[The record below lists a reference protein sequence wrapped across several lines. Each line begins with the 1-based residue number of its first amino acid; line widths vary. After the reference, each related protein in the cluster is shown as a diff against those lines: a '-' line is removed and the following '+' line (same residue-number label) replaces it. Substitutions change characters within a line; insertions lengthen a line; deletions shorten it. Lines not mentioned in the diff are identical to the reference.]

1 MYQDDPGTAQQMKMS
16 NAAVFFLDKVITEA
30 YMLSKVLARH
40 FLSTAVILSGT
51 ISRMV
56 TEQIL
61 LCIGASVTFKFPASS
76 ARPKCTSTRNR
87 GSAWRGE
94 PGLFP

>member
-1 MYQDDPGTAQQMKMS
+1 MKMS
-16 NAAVFFLDKVITEA
+16 NAAVFFWGKVITEA
-30 YMLSKVLARH
+30 YTLSKVLARH
-40 FLSTAVILSGT
+40 FLSTAAILSGT

-61 LCIGASVTFKFPASS
+61 LCIGAKVTFQFPASS
-76 ARPKCTSTRNR
+76 ARPKCTATRNR
-87 GSAWRGE
+87 GNAWRGE